1 MRGIS
6 IWKEGSRLLKK
17 CFVVSNKAG
26 AIVRPH
32 IVTLSL
38 LAILSLF
45 LLTAPVCPA
54 ADITLAWDPNPE
66 PTVEGYRVYYGTSS
80 YYYTFVVDAGD
91 QTVITI
97 SGLLPGV
104 TYFFSATA
112 YSTTGDE
119 SFFSGEIAYTVPGL
133 GSSPSGSGGGGGCF
147 IATAAYGSY
156 LAPEVMTLRD
166 FRDRVLLTSRAG
178 QAFVEGYYRISPPV
192 AAFIADHESLKL
204 AVRMG
209 LTPFVYVVKYPLAG
223 FFLLL
228 SVTVMAAVNRRPR
241 KR

>member
-1 MRGIS
+1 M
-6 IWKEGSRLLKK
+6 KK

-38 LAILSLF
+38 LAIFSFF
-45 LLTAPVCPA
+45 LLTASVCPA
-54 ADITLAWDPNPE
+54 AEITLAWDPNPE

-80 YYYTFVVDAGD
+80 YYYTFVVDVGN

-119 SFFSGEIAYTVPGL
+119 SFFSGELAYAVPGM
-133 GSSPSGSGGGGGCF
+133 GTSPSGSGGGGGGGCF

-166 FRDRVLLTSRAG
+166 FRDQVLLTSRVG
-178 QAFVEGYYRISPPV
+178 QAFVEWYYRISPPV
-192 AAFIADHESLKL
+192 ADCIASHESLRG
-204 AVRMG
+204 AVRWG
-209 LTPFVYVVKYPLAG
+209 LTPFVYAVKYPVAG
-223 FFLLL
+223 FFFML
-228 SVTVMAAVNRRPR
+228 SVTVMVAINRKPR